1 MSFDLAG
8 LLQRN
13 TQNTLSGLSSSA
25 SAGRT
30 DMSSKTAE
38 GAQAGSLTVGS
49 AISGQVIKVEGDTVY
64 VKLPSEV
71 LTAKLQ
77 EGVNLQTGQSVTFAV
92 SGISDK
98 QITLQALFQN
108 SAQTQV
114 LGKALEQAGIA
125 QTADSLSMVDAM
137 MREGMSVDKNSLWQ
151 MYRQVLDHPQTTGE
165 NIVLM
170 NRLQIPVN
178 DLTAAQFQNLQN
190 ANGQLAQAANT
201 LTDSLYAEFTDMAV
215 QSPQEA
221 AAFMKELVLLLG
233 ESSQTEAGQVGA
245 LPLEGQ
251 EVPGDVQPADGN
263 QQPAAGNSTGQT
275 EAAGDP
281 VAGQP
286 AGGQTAEN
294 GVDARLAFDGQVQT
308 ETDGRQVQ
316 AEADGGRLQGSNAE
330 KLSTDGQVE
339 QMKENF
345 LLKPE
350 MVADKEE
357 VEQFFTKLREQ
368 VSRLAQTVSEAGK
381 AQTQLFT
388 QTNQLRENL
397 DFLHQ
402 LSQTMQYVQLPL
414 RMAGQETTGDL
425 YVYANKKGLTKEDSI
440 SAFLH
445 LDMEHLGPVDVY
457 VAMQNRKVNTH
468 FYLQDDAMIDFI
480 QAHIHLLNERL
491 EQKGYQMQ
499 TEVSQKDTPSK
510 VTEPKQAVALSY
522 DPDDDAPKVVATGKG
537 ALAEKIIEEAK
548 QAKVPVHKDSKL
560 ADTLSRLEIGELI
573 PPELYEVVAEIL
585 VFVDQMDRIRAKMEQ
600 ANKKK

>member
-30 DMSSKTAE
+30 DMSGKTTE

-49 AISGQVIKVEGDTVY
+49 AISGQVMKVEGDTVY

-77 EGVNLQTGQSVTFAV
+77 EGVNLQPGQSVTFAV

-151 MYRQVLDHPQTTGE
+151 MYRQVLDYPQTTGE

-190 ANGQLAQAANT
+190 ANGQLAQAANA
-201 LTDSLYAEFTDMAV
+201 LTDSLFAEFADMAA

-221 AAFMKELVLLLG
+221 ASFMKELVLFLG

-245 LPLEGQ
+245 LGQ
-251 EVPGDVQPADGN
+251 EVPQDVQLADGN
-263 QQPAAGNSTGQT
+263 PQAVAENSAGQT
-275 EAAGDP
+275 DAAEDP
-281 VAGQP
+281 ATARM
-286 AGGQTAEN
+286 AGGQAAEN

-316 AEADGGRLQGSNAE
+316 AEADNRQLQTSGLDKQGTEGQAALSKTAE
-330 KLSTDGQVE
+330 NTVQSSTDSLAELMKSDLFTKGDTRQLLRLFSSKEFRNLLTE

-510 VTEPKQAVALSY
+510 VTEEMRKDQ
-522 DPDDDAPKVVATGKG
+522 
-537 ALAEKIIEEAK
+537 EEESVCIN
-548 QAKVPVHKDSKL
+548 QYSFDV
-560 ADTLSRLEIGELI
+560 
-573 PPELYEVVAEIL
+573 
-585 VFVDQMDRIRAKMEQ
+585 RA
-600 ANKKK
+600 

>member
-77 EGVNLQTGQSVTFAV
+77 EGVNLQSGQSVTFAV

-201 LTDSLYAEFTDMAV
+201 LTDSLFAEFTDMAV

-275 EAAGDP
+275 DA
-281 VAGQP
+281 AGQP

-294 GVDARLAFDGQVQT
+294 GADARLAFDGQVQT

-316 AEADGGRLQGSNAE
+316 AEADGGRLQGPNAE
-330 KLSTDGQVE
+330 KLSTDGQVVSSETAENSSQPGVDSLAELMKSDLFTKGDTRQLLRLFASKEFRSLLTE

-510 VTEPKQAVALSY
+510 VTEEMRKDQ
-522 DPDDDAPKVVATGKG
+522 
-537 ALAEKIIEEAK
+537 EEESVCIN
-548 QAKVPVHKDSKL
+548 QYSFDV
-560 ADTLSRLEIGELI
+560 
-573 PPELYEVVAEIL
+573 
-585 VFVDQMDRIRAKMEQ
+585 RA
-600 ANKKK
+600 

>member
-30 DMSSKTAE
+30 DMSGKTAD

-77 EGVNLQTGQSVTFAV
+77 EGVNLQSGQSVTFAV

-190 ANGQLAQAANT
+190 ANGQLAQAANA
-201 LTDSLYAEFTDMAV
+201 LTDSLFAEFKDMAV

-233 ESSQTEAGQVGA
+233 KSSQTEAGQVGA

-275 EAAGDP
+275 DA
-281 VAGQP
+281 AGQP

-316 AEADGGRLQGSNAE
+316 AEADGGRLQGPNAE
-330 KLSTDGQVE
+330 KLSTDGQVVSSETAENSSQPGVDSLAELMKSDLFTKGDTRQLLRLFASKEFRSLLTE

-388 QTNQLRENL
+388 QSNQLRENL

-510 VTEPKQAVALSY
+510 VTEEMRKDQ
-522 DPDDDAPKVVATGKG
+522 
-537 ALAEKIIEEAK
+537 EEESVCIN
-548 QAKVPVHKDSKL
+548 QYSFDV
-560 ADTLSRLEIGELI
+560 
-573 PPELYEVVAEIL
+573 
-585 VFVDQMDRIRAKMEQ
+585 RA
-600 ANKKK
+600 

>member
-30 DMSSKTAE
+30 DMSGKTAD
-38 GAQAGSLTVGS
+38 GAQAGSLIVGS

-77 EGVNLQTGQSVTFAV
+77 EGVNLQSGQSVTFAV

-170 NRLQIPVN
+170 NRLQIPVD

-201 LTDSLYAEFTDMAV
+201 LTDSLFAEFTDMAV

-233 ESSQTEAGQVGA
+233 ESGQTEAGQVGA
-245 LPLEGQ
+245 LPPEGQ

-275 EAAGDP
+275 DA
-281 VAGQP
+281 AGQP

-330 KLSTDGQVE
+330 KLSTDGQVVSSETAENSSRPGVDSLTELMKSDLFTKGDTRQLLRLFSSKEFRSLLTE

-510 VTEPKQAVALSY
+510 VTEEMRKDQ
-522 DPDDDAPKVVATGKG
+522 
-537 ALAEKIIEEAK
+537 EEESVCIN
-548 QAKVPVHKDSKL
+548 QYSFDV
-560 ADTLSRLEIGELI
+560 
-573 PPELYEVVAEIL
+573 
-585 VFVDQMDRIRAKMEQ
+585 RA
-600 ANKKK
+600 

>member
-30 DMSSKTAE
+30 DMSGKTTE
-38 GAQAGSLTVGS
+38 GAQTGSLTVGS
-49 AISGQVIKVEGDTVY
+49 AISGQVMKVEGDTVY

-77 EGVNLQTGQSVTFAV
+77 EGVNLQPGQSVTFAV

-114 LGKALEQAGIA
+114 LGKALEQAGIV

-190 ANGQLAQAANT
+190 ANGQLAQAANA
-201 LTDSLYAEFTDMAV
+201 LTDSLFAEFADMAA

-233 ESSQTEAGQVGA
+233 ESSQTEAGQIGA
-245 LPLEGQ
+245 LFAEGQ
-251 EVPGDVQPADGN
+251 EVPQDVQPPDGN

-275 EAAGDP
+275 EAAGDR

-294 GVDARLAFDGQVQT
+294 GVDARLAFDGQVQA
-308 ETDGRQVQ
+308 ESDGRQVQ

-330 KLSTDGQVE
+330 KLSTDGQIVSSKTAENSSQPGVDSLAELMKSDLFTKGDTRQLLRLFSSKEFRNLLTE

-510 VTEPKQAVALSY
+510 VTEEMRKDQ
-522 DPDDDAPKVVATGKG
+522 
-537 ALAEKIIEEAK
+537 EEESVCIN
-548 QAKVPVHKDSKL
+548 QYSFDV
-560 ADTLSRLEIGELI
+560 
-573 PPELYEVVAEIL
+573 
-585 VFVDQMDRIRAKMEQ
+585 RA
-600 ANKKK
+600 

>member
-30 DMSSKTAE
+30 DMSGKTAD

-77 EGVNLQTGQSVTFAV
+77 EGVNLQSGQSVTFAV

-151 MYRQVLDHPQTTGE
+151 MYRQVLDHPQTPGE

-170 NRLQIPVN
+170 NRLQIPVD

-201 LTDSLYAEFTDMAV
+201 LTDSLFAEFTDMAV

-275 EAAGDP
+275 DA
-281 VAGQP
+281 AGQP

-330 KLSTDGQVE
+330 KLSTDGQVVSSETAENSSQPGVDSLAELMKSDLFTKGDTRQLLRLFASKEFRSLLTE

-510 VTEPKQAVALSY
+510 VTEEMRKDQ
-522 DPDDDAPKVVATGKG
+522 
-537 ALAEKIIEEAK
+537 EEESVCIN
-548 QAKVPVHKDSKL
+548 QYSFDV
-560 ADTLSRLEIGELI
+560 
-573 PPELYEVVAEIL
+573 
-585 VFVDQMDRIRAKMEQ
+585 RA
-600 ANKKK
+600 

>member
-30 DMSSKTAE
+30 DMSGKTAD

-64 VKLPSEV
+64 VKLPTEV

-77 EGVNLQTGQSVTFAV
+77 EGVNLQSGQSVTFAV

-170 NRLQIPVN
+170 NRLQIPVD

-201 LTDSLYAEFTDMAV
+201 LTDSLFAEFTDMAV

-245 LPLEGQ
+245 LPPEGQ

-275 EAAGDP
+275 DA
-281 VAGQP
+281 AGQP

-330 KLSTDGQVE
+330 KLSTDGQVVSSETAENSSQPGADSLAELMKSDLFTKGDTRQLLRLFASKEFNSLLTE

-510 VTEPKQAVALSY
+510 VTEEMRKDQ
-522 DPDDDAPKVVATGKG
+522 
-537 ALAEKIIEEAK
+537 EEESVCIN
-548 QAKVPVHKDSKL
+548 QYSFDV
-560 ADTLSRLEIGELI
+560 
-573 PPELYEVVAEIL
+573 
-585 VFVDQMDRIRAKMEQ
+585 RA
-600 ANKKK
+600 

>member
-30 DMSSKTAE
+30 DMSGQTAD

-77 EGVNLQTGQSVTFAV
+77 EGVNLQSGQSVTFAV

-170 NRLQIPVN
+170 NRLQIPVD

-201 LTDSLYAEFTDMAV
+201 LTDSLFAEFTDMAV

-233 ESSQTEAGQVGA
+233 KSSQTEAGQVGA

-275 EAAGDP
+275 DA
-281 VAGQP
+281 AGQP

-330 KLSTDGQVE
+330 KLSTDGQVVSSETAENSSQPGVDSLAELMKSDLFTKGDTRQLLRLFASKEFRSLLTE

-425 YVYANKKGLTKEDSI
+425 YVYANKKGLVKEDSI

-510 VTEPKQAVALSY
+510 VTEEMRKDQ
-522 DPDDDAPKVVATGKG
+522 
-537 ALAEKIIEEAK
+537 EESVCIN
-548 QAKVPVHKDSKL
+548 QYSFDV
-560 ADTLSRLEIGELI
+560 
-573 PPELYEVVAEIL
+573 
-585 VFVDQMDRIRAKMEQ
+585 RA
-600 ANKKK
+600 

>member
-77 EGVNLQTGQSVTFAV
+77 EGVNLQSGQSVTFAV

-201 LTDSLYAEFTDMAV
+201 LTDSLFAEFTDMAV

-275 EAAGDP
+275 DA
-281 VAGQP
+281 AGQP

-316 AEADGGRLQGSNAE
+316 AEADGGRLQGSNAK
-330 KLSTDGQVE
+330 KLSTDGQVVSSETAENSSQPGVDSLAELMKSDLFTKGDTRQLLRLFASKEFRSLLTE
-339 QMKENF
+339 QMRENF

-510 VTEPKQAVALSY
+510 VTEEMRKDQ
-522 DPDDDAPKVVATGKG
+522 
-537 ALAEKIIEEAK
+537 EEESVCIN
-548 QAKVPVHKDSKL
+548 QYSFDV
-560 ADTLSRLEIGELI
+560 
-573 PPELYEVVAEIL
+573 
-585 VFVDQMDRIRAKMEQ
+585 RA
-600 ANKKK
+600 

>member
-13 TQNTLSGLSSSA
+13 TKNTLSGLSSSA

-30 DMSSKTAE
+30 DMSGKTAE

-49 AISGQVIKVEGDTVY
+49 AISGQVMKVEGDTVY

-77 EGVNLQTGQSVTFAV
+77 EGVNLQPGQSVTFAV

-137 MREGMSVDKNSLWQ
+137 MREGMSVDKNALWQ
-151 MYRQVLDHPQTTGE
+151 MHRQVLDHPQTTGE

-190 ANGQLAQAANT
+190 ANGQLAQAANA
-201 LTDSLYAEFTDMAV
+201 LTDSLFAEFADMAA

-221 AAFMKELVLLLG
+221 ASFMKELVLLLG
-233 ESSQTEAGQVGA
+233 EGSQTEAGQVGA

-251 EVPGDVQPADGN
+251 EVPGDEQPE
-263 QQPAAGNSTGQT
+263 AGNSTGQT

-286 AGGQTAEN
+286 AGGQTAGN
-294 GVDARLAFDGQVQT
+294 GVDARLAFDGQVQA
-308 ETDGRQVQ
+308 ESDGRQVQ

-330 KLSTDGQVE
+330 KLSTDGQIVSSETAENSSQPGVDSLAELMKSDLFTKGDTRQLLRLFSSKEFRNLLTE

-510 VTEPKQAVALSY
+510 VTEEMRKDQ
-522 DPDDDAPKVVATGKG
+522 
-537 ALAEKIIEEAK
+537 EEESVCIN
-548 QAKVPVHKDSKL
+548 QYSFDV
-560 ADTLSRLEIGELI
+560 
-573 PPELYEVVAEIL
+573 
-585 VFVDQMDRIRAKMEQ
+585 RA
-600 ANKKK
+600 

>member
-77 EGVNLQTGQSVTFAV
+77 EGVNLQSGQSVTFAV

-201 LTDSLYAEFTDMAV
+201 LTDSLFTEFTDMAV

-221 AAFMKELVLLLG
+221 AAFMKELILLLG
-233 ESSQTEAGQVGA
+233 KSSQTEAGQVGA

-275 EAAGDP
+275 DA
-281 VAGQP
+281 AGQP

-330 KLSTDGQVE
+330 KLSTDGQVVSSETAENSSQPGADSLAELMKSDLFTKGDTRQLLRLFASKEFRSLLTE

-510 VTEPKQAVALSY
+510 VTEEMRKDQ
-522 DPDDDAPKVVATGKG
+522 
-537 ALAEKIIEEAK
+537 EEESVCIN
-548 QAKVPVHKDSKL
+548 QYSFDV
-560 ADTLSRLEIGELI
+560 
-573 PPELYEVVAEIL
+573 
-585 VFVDQMDRIRAKMEQ
+585 RA
-600 ANKKK
+600 

>member
-30 DMSSKTAE
+30 DMSGKTAE
-38 GAQAGSLTVGS
+38 GAQTGSLTVGS
-49 AISGQVIKVEGDTVY
+49 AISGQVMKVEGDTVY

-77 EGVNLQTGQSVTFAV
+77 EGVNLQPGQSVTFAV

-137 MREGMSVDKNSLWQ
+137 MREGMSVDKNALWQ
-151 MYRQVLDHPQTTGE
+151 MHRQVLDHPQTTGE

-170 NRLQIPVN
+170 NRLQIPVD

-201 LTDSLYAEFTDMAV
+201 LTDSLFAEFTDMAV

-233 ESSQTEAGQVGA
+233 KSSQTEAGQVGA

-275 EAAGDP
+275 DA
-281 VAGQP
+281 AGQP

-316 AEADGGRLQGSNAE
+316 AEAYGGRLQGSNAE
-330 KLSTDGQVE
+330 KLSTDGQVVSSETAENSSRPGVDSLAELMKSDLFTKGDTRQLLRLFASKEFRSLLTE
-339 QMKENF
+339 QMRENF

-368 VSRLAQTVSEAGK
+368 VSRLAQTVSETGK

-499 TEVSQKDTPSK
+499 TEVSQKDTLSK
-510 VTEPKQAVALSY
+510 VTEEMRKDQ
-522 DPDDDAPKVVATGKG
+522 
-537 ALAEKIIEEAK
+537 EEESVCIN
-548 QAKVPVHKDSKL
+548 QYSFDV
-560 ADTLSRLEIGELI
+560 
-573 PPELYEVVAEIL
+573 
-585 VFVDQMDRIRAKMEQ
+585 RA
-600 ANKKK
+600 

>member
-30 DMSSKTAE
+30 DMSGKTTE
-38 GAQAGSLTVGS
+38 GAQTGSLTVGS
-49 AISGQVIKVEGDTVY
+49 AISGQVMKVEGDTVY

-77 EGVNLQTGQSVTFAV
+77 EGVNLQPGQSVTFAV

-114 LGKALEQAGIA
+114 LGKALEQAGIV

-178 DLTAAQFQNLQN
+178 DLTAVQFQNLQN
-190 ANGQLAQAANT
+190 ANGQLAQAANA
-201 LTDSLYAEFTDMAV
+201 LTDSLFAEFADMAA

-233 ESSQTEAGQVGA
+233 ESSQTEARQIGA
-245 LPLEGQ
+245 LFAEGQ
-251 EVPGDVQPADGN
+251 EVPQDVQPADGN
-263 QQPAAGNSTGQT
+263 QQLAAGNSTGQT
-275 EAAGDP
+275 EAAGDL

-286 AGGQTAEN
+286 TGGQTAGN
-294 GVDARLAFDGQVQT
+294 GVDARLAFDGQVQA
-308 ETDGRQVQ
+308 ESDGRQVQ
-316 AEADGGRLQGSNAE
+316 AEADGGRLQGPNAE
-330 KLSTDGQVE
+330 KLSTDGQVVSLETAENSSQPGVDSLAELMKSDLFTKGDTRQLLRLFSSKEFRNLLTE

-510 VTEPKQAVALSY
+510 VTEEMRKDQ
-522 DPDDDAPKVVATGKG
+522 
-537 ALAEKIIEEAK
+537 EEESVCIN
-548 QAKVPVHKDSKL
+548 QYSFDV
-560 ADTLSRLEIGELI
+560 
-573 PPELYEVVAEIL
+573 
-585 VFVDQMDRIRAKMEQ
+585 RA
-600 ANKKK
+600 

>member
-30 DMSSKTAE
+30 DMSGKTAE

-49 AISGQVIKVEGDTVY
+49 AISGQVMKVEGDTVY

-77 EGVNLQTGQSVTFAV
+77 EGVNLQPGQSVTFAV

-137 MREGMSVDKNSLWQ
+137 MREGMSVDKNALWQ
-151 MYRQVLDHPQTTGE
+151 MHRQVLDHPQTTGE

-190 ANGQLAQAANT
+190 ANGQLAQAANA
-201 LTDSLYAEFTDMAV
+201 LTDSLFAEFADMAA

-221 AAFMKELVLLLG
+221 ASFMKELVLLLG
-233 ESSQTEAGQVGA
+233 ESSQTEAGQAGA

-275 EAAGDP
+275 DA
-281 VAGQP
+281 AGQP
-286 AGGQTAEN
+286 AGGQTAGN

-330 KLSTDGQVE
+330 KLSTDGQIVSSETAENSSQPGVDSLAELMKSDLFTKGDTRQLLRLFSSKEFRNLLTE

-425 YVYANKKGLTKEDSI
+425 YVYANKKGLTKEESI

-510 VTEPKQAVALSY
+510 VTEEMRKDQ
-522 DPDDDAPKVVATGKG
+522 
-537 ALAEKIIEEAK
+537 EEESVCIN
-548 QAKVPVHKDSKL
+548 QYSFDV
-560 ADTLSRLEIGELI
+560 
-573 PPELYEVVAEIL
+573 
-585 VFVDQMDRIRAKMEQ
+585 RA
-600 ANKKK
+600 

>member
-30 DMSSKTAE
+30 DMSGKTTE
-38 GAQAGSLTVGS
+38 GAQTGSLTVGS
-49 AISGQVIKVEGDTVY
+49 AISGQVMKVEGDTVY

-77 EGVNLQTGQSVTFAV
+77 EGVNLQPGQSVTFAV

-137 MREGMSVDKNSLWQ
+137 MREGMSVDKNALWQ
-151 MYRQVLDHPQTTGE
+151 MHRQVLDHPQTTGE

-190 ANGQLAQAANT
+190 ANGQLAQAANA
-201 LTDSLYAEFTDMAV
+201 LTDSLFAEFVDMAA

-221 AAFMKELVLLLG
+221 ASFMKELVLLLG
-233 ESSQTEAGQVGA
+233 ESSQTEAGQAGA

-251 EVPGDVQPADGN
+251 EVPGDVQPPDGN

-275 EAAGDP
+275 EAAGDL

-286 AGGQTAEN
+286 TGGQTAGN
-294 GVDARLAFDGQVQT
+294 GVDARLAFDGQVQA
-308 ETDGRQVQ
+308 ESDGRQVQ
-316 AEADGGRLQGSNAE
+316 AEADSGRLQGSNAE
-330 KLSTDGQVE
+330 KLSTDGQVVSSE
-339 QMKENF
+339 TAENSSQPGVDSLAELMKSDLFTKGDTRQLLRLFSSKEFRNLLTKQMKENF

-468 FYLQDDAMIDFI
+468 FYLQDDVMIDFI

-510 VTEPKQAVALSY
+510 VTEEMRKDQ
-522 DPDDDAPKVVATGKG
+522 
-537 ALAEKIIEEAK
+537 EEESVCIN
-548 QAKVPVHKDSKL
+548 QYSFDV
-560 ADTLSRLEIGELI
+560 
-573 PPELYEVVAEIL
+573 
-585 VFVDQMDRIRAKMEQ
+585 RA
-600 ANKKK
+600 

>member
-30 DMSSKTAE
+30 DMSGKTAD

-77 EGVNLQTGQSVTFAV
+77 EGVNLQPGQSVTFAV

-190 ANGQLAQAANT
+190 ANGQLAQAANA
-201 LTDSLYAEFTDMAV
+201 LTDSLFAEFTDMAAK
-215 QSPQEA
+215 SPQEA

-275 EAAGDP
+275 DA
-281 VAGQP
+281 AGQP

-294 GVDARLAFDGQVQT
+294 GVDARLVFDGQVQT

-316 AEADGGRLQGSNAE
+316 AEADGRQLQVSDSDKQGIDGRNNFSETAE
-330 KLSTDGQVE
+330 NTVQQSADSLAELMKSDLFTKGDTRQLLRLFSSKEFRSLLTE

-350 MVADKEE
+350 MVADKEA

-368 VSRLAQTVSEAGK
+368 VSRLTQTVSEAGK

-425 YVYANKKGLTKEDSI
+425 YVYANKKGLTKEDSV

-468 FYLQDDAMIDFI
+468 FYLQDDAVIDFI

-499 TEVSQKDTPSK
+499 TEVSQKDTPSG
-510 VTEPKQAVALSY
+510 VTEEMRKDQ
-522 DPDDDAPKVVATGKG
+522 
-537 ALAEKIIEEAK
+537 EESVCIN
-548 QAKVPVHKDSKL
+548 QYSFDV
-560 ADTLSRLEIGELI
+560 
-573 PPELYEVVAEIL
+573 
-585 VFVDQMDRIRAKMEQ
+585 RA
-600 ANKKK
+600 

>member
-30 DMSSKTAE
+30 DMSGKTTE
-38 GAQAGSLTVGS
+38 GAQTGSLTVGS
-49 AISGQVIKVEGDTVY
+49 AISGQVMKVEGDTVY

-77 EGVNLQTGQSVTFAV
+77 EGVNLQPGQSVTFAV

-190 ANGQLAQAANT
+190 ANGQLAQAANA
-201 LTDSLYAEFTDMAV
+201 LTDSLFAEFADMAA

-221 AAFMKELVLLLG
+221 ASFMKELVLLLG
-233 ESSQTEAGQVGA
+233 ESSQTEAGQAGA
-245 LPLEGQ
+245 FPLEGQ
-251 EVPGDVQPADGN
+251 EVPGDVQPA
-263 QQPAAGNSTGQT
+263 AGNSTGQI
-275 EAAGDP
+275 EVAGDR

-316 AEADGGRLQGSNAE
+316 AEADGGRLQGPNAE
-330 KLSTDGQVE
+330 KQSMDGQVVSSETAENSSQPGVDSLAELMKSDLFTKGDTRQLLRLFSSKEFRNLLTE

-350 MVADKEE
+350 TVADKEE

-368 VSRLAQTVSEAGK
+368 VSRLVQTVSEAGK

-510 VTEPKQAVALSY
+510 VTEEMRKDQ
-522 DPDDDAPKVVATGKG
+522 
-537 ALAEKIIEEAK
+537 EEESVCIN
-548 QAKVPVHKDSKL
+548 QYSFDV
-560 ADTLSRLEIGELI
+560 
-573 PPELYEVVAEIL
+573 
-585 VFVDQMDRIRAKMEQ
+585 RA
-600 ANKKK
+600 

>member
-1 MSFDLAG
+1 M
-8 LLQRN
+8 
-13 TQNTLSGLSSSA
+13 
-25 SAGRT
+25 
-30 DMSSKTAE
+30 
-38 GAQAGSLTVGS
+38 
-49 AISGQVIKVEGDTVY
+49 
-64 VKLPSEV
+64 KLPSEV

-77 EGVNLQTGQSVTFAV
+77 EGVNLQSGQSVTFAV

-190 ANGQLAQAANT
+190 ANGQLAQAANA
-201 LTDSLYAEFTDMAV
+201 LTDSLFAEFTDMAAK
-215 QSPQEA
+215 SPQEA

-251 EVPGDVQPADGN
+251 EVRGDVQPADGN

-275 EAAGDP
+275 DA
-281 VAGQP
+281 AGQP

-294 GVDARLAFDGQVQT
+294 GVDARLAFNGQVQT

-316 AEADGGRLQGSNAE
+316 AEADGGRLQGPNAE
-330 KLSTDGQVE
+330 KLSTDRQVVSSE
-339 QMKENF
+339 TAENSSQPGVDSLAELMKSDLFTKGDTRQLLRLFSSKEFRSLLTEKMKENF

-388 QTNQLRENL
+388 QSNQLRENL

-491 EQKGYQMQ
+491 VQKGYQMQ

-510 VTEPKQAVALSY
+510 VTEEMRKDQ
-522 DPDDDAPKVVATGKG
+522 
-537 ALAEKIIEEAK
+537 EEESVCIN
-548 QAKVPVHKDSKL
+548 QYSFDV
-560 ADTLSRLEIGELI
+560 
-573 PPELYEVVAEIL
+573 
-585 VFVDQMDRIRAKMEQ
+585 RA
-600 ANKKK
+600 

>member
-77 EGVNLQTGQSVTFAV
+77 EGVNLQSGQSVTFAV

-201 LTDSLYAEFTDMAV
+201 LTDSLFAEFTDMAV

-275 EAAGDP
+275 DA
-281 VAGQP
+281 AGQP

-330 KLSTDGQVE
+330 KLSTDGQVVSSETAENSSQPGADSLAELMKSDLFTKGDTRQLLRLFASKEFRSLLTE

-510 VTEPKQAVALSY
+510 VTEEMRKDQ
-522 DPDDDAPKVVATGKG
+522 
-537 ALAEKIIEEAK
+537 EEESVCIN
-548 QAKVPVHKDSKL
+548 QYSFDV
-560 ADTLSRLEIGELI
+560 
-573 PPELYEVVAEIL
+573 
-585 VFVDQMDRIRAKMEQ
+585 RA
-600 ANKKK
+600 

>member
-25 SAGRT
+25 LAGRT

-77 EGVNLQTGQSVTFAV
+77 EGMNLQSGQSVTFAV

-190 ANGQLAQAANT
+190 ANGQLAQAANA
-201 LTDSLYAEFTDMAV
+201 LTDSLFAEFADMAA

-221 AAFMKELVLLLG
+221 ASFMKELVLLLG
-233 ESSQTEAGQVGA
+233 ESSQTEAGQAGA

-251 EVPGDVQPADGN
+251 EVSGDVQPPDGN

-275 EAAGDP
+275 EAAGDL

-286 AGGQTAEN
+286 TGGQTAGN
-294 GVDARLAFDGQVQT
+294 GVDARLAFDGQVQA
-308 ETDGRQVQ
+308 ESDGRQVQ
-316 AEADGGRLQGSNAE
+316 AEADGGRLQWPNAE
-330 KLSTDGQVE
+330 KLSTDGQVVSLETAENSSQPGVDSLAELMKSDLFTKGDTRQLLRLFSSKEFRNLLTE

-510 VTEPKQAVALSY
+510 VTEEMRKDQ
-522 DPDDDAPKVVATGKG
+522 
-537 ALAEKIIEEAK
+537 EEESVCIN
-548 QAKVPVHKDSKL
+548 QYSFDV
-560 ADTLSRLEIGELI
+560 
-573 PPELYEVVAEIL
+573 
-585 VFVDQMDRIRAKMEQ
+585 RA
-600 ANKKK
+600 

>member
-77 EGVNLQTGQSVTFAV
+77 EGVNLQSGQSVTFAV

-201 LTDSLYAEFTDMAV
+201 LTDSLFAEFTDMAV

-233 ESSQTEAGQVGA
+233 KSSQTEAGQVGA

-275 EAAGDP
+275 DA
-281 VAGQP
+281 AGQP

-316 AEADGGRLQGSNAE
+316 AEADGGRLQGSNAK
-330 KLSTDGQVE
+330 KLSTDGQVVSSETAENSSQPGVDSLAELMKSDLFTKGDTRQLLRLFASKEFRSLLTE

-357 VEQFFTKLREQ
+357 VEQFFTQLREQ

-510 VTEPKQAVALSY
+510 VTEEMRKDQ
-522 DPDDDAPKVVATGKG
+522 
-537 ALAEKIIEEAK
+537 EEESVCIN
-548 QAKVPVHKDSKL
+548 QYSFDV
-560 ADTLSRLEIGELI
+560 
-573 PPELYEVVAEIL
+573 
-585 VFVDQMDRIRAKMEQ
+585 RA
-600 ANKKK
+600 

>member
-30 DMSSKTAE
+30 DMSGKTTE
-38 GAQAGSLTVGS
+38 GAQTGSLTVGS
-49 AISGQVIKVEGDTVY
+49 AISGQVMKVEGDTVY

-77 EGVNLQTGQSVTFAV
+77 EGVNLQPGQSVTFAV

-114 LGKALEQAGIA
+114 LGKALEQAGIV

-190 ANGQLAQAANT
+190 ANGQLAQAANA
-201 LTDSLYAEFTDMAV
+201 LTDSLFAEFADMAA

-221 AAFMKELVLLLG
+221 ASFMKELVLLL
-233 ESSQTEAGQVGA
+233 EENSQTEAGQAGA

-251 EVPGDVQPADGN
+251 EVPGDVQPA
-263 QQPAAGNSTGQT
+263 AGNSTGQT
-275 EAAGDP
+275 EAAGDR

-316 AEADGGRLQGSNAE
+316 AEADGGRLQGPNTE
-330 KLSTDGQVE
+330 KLSTDGQVVSSETAENSSQPGVDSLAELMKSDLFIKGDTRQLLRLFSSKEFRNLLTE

-510 VTEPKQAVALSY
+510 VTEEMRKDQ
-522 DPDDDAPKVVATGKG
+522 
-537 ALAEKIIEEAK
+537 EEESVCIN
-548 QAKVPVHKDSKL
+548 QYSFDV
-560 ADTLSRLEIGELI
+560 
-573 PPELYEVVAEIL
+573 
-585 VFVDQMDRIRAKMEQ
+585 RA
-600 ANKKK
+600 

>member
-1 MSFDLAG
+1 M
-8 LLQRN
+8 
-13 TQNTLSGLSSSA
+13 
-25 SAGRT
+25 
-30 DMSSKTAE
+30 
-38 GAQAGSLTVGS
+38 
-49 AISGQVIKVEGDTVY
+49 
-64 VKLPSEV
+64 
-71 LTAKLQ
+71 
-77 EGVNLQTGQSVTFAV
+77 
-92 SGISDK
+92 
-98 QITLQALFQN
+98 
-108 SAQTQV
+108 
-114 LGKALEQAGIA
+114 
-125 QTADSLSMVDAM
+125 
-137 MREGMSVDKNSLWQ
+137 
-151 MYRQVLDHPQTTGE
+151 
-165 NIVLM
+165 LM

-190 ANGQLAQAANT
+190 ANGQLAQAANA
-201 LTDSLYAEFTDMAV
+201 LTDSLFAEFTDMAAK
-215 QSPQEA
+215 SPQEA

-275 EAAGDP
+275 DAAG
-281 VAGQP
+281 QL

-294 GVDARLAFDGQVQT
+294 GVDARLVFDGQVQT

-316 AEADGGRLQGSNAE
+316 AEADGRQLQVSDSDKQGIDGRNNFSETAE
-330 KLSTDGQVE
+330 NTVQQSADSLAELMKSDLFTKGDIRQLLHLFTSKEFRSMMTA
-339 QMKENF
+339 QMKESF

-350 MVADKEE
+350 MVADKEA

-468 FYLQDDAMIDFI
+468 FYLLDDAMIDFI

-510 VTEPKQAVALSY
+510 VTEEMRKDQ
-522 DPDDDAPKVVATGKG
+522 
-537 ALAEKIIEEAK
+537 EESVCIN
-548 QAKVPVHKDSKL
+548 QYSFDV
-560 ADTLSRLEIGELI
+560 
-573 PPELYEVVAEIL
+573 
-585 VFVDQMDRIRAKMEQ
+585 RA
-600 ANKKK
+600 

>member
-13 TQNTLSGLSSSA
+13 TQNTLSGISSSA

-77 EGVNLQTGQSVTFAV
+77 EGVNLQSGQSVTFAV

-201 LTDSLYAEFTDMAV
+201 LTDSLFAEFTDMAV

-275 EAAGDP
+275 DA
-281 VAGQP
+281 AGQP

-316 AEADGGRLQGSNAE
+316 AEADGGRLQGSNAK
-330 KLSTDGQVE
+330 KLSTDGQVVSSETAENSSQPGVDSLAELMKSDLFTKGDTRQLLRLFASKEFRSLLTE
-339 QMKENF
+339 QMRENF

-510 VTEPKQAVALSY
+510 VTEEMRKDQ
-522 DPDDDAPKVVATGKG
+522 
-537 ALAEKIIEEAK
+537 EEESVCIN
-548 QAKVPVHKDSKL
+548 QYSFDV
-560 ADTLSRLEIGELI
+560 
-573 PPELYEVVAEIL
+573 
-585 VFVDQMDRIRAKMEQ
+585 RA
-600 ANKKK
+600 

>member
-30 DMSSKTAE
+30 DMSGKTTE
-38 GAQAGSLTVGS
+38 GAQTGSLTVGS
-49 AISGQVIKVEGDTVY
+49 AISGQVMKVEGDTVY

-77 EGVNLQTGQSVTFAV
+77 EGVNLQPGQSVTFAV

-190 ANGQLAQAANT
+190 ANGQLAQAANA
-201 LTDSLYAEFTDMAV
+201 LTDSLFAEFADMAA

-221 AAFMKELVLLLG
+221 ASFMKELVLLLG
-233 ESSQTEAGQVGA
+233 ESSQTEAGQAGA
-245 LPLEGQ
+245 FPQEGQ
-251 EVPGDVQPADGN
+251 EIPGEAQLADGN
-263 QQPAAGNSTGQT
+263 PQAAAGTIDGQGN
-275 EAAGDP
+275 AAEDP
-281 VAGQP
+281 VAARM
-286 AGGQTAEN
+286 AGGQTAGN
-294 GVDARLAFDGQVQT
+294 GVDARLAFEGQVQA
-308 ETDGRQVQ
+308 ESDGRQVQ
-316 AEADGGRLQGSNAE
+316 AEADSGRLQGSNAE
-330 KLSTDGQVE
+330 KLSTDGQVVSSETAENSSQPGVDSLAELMKSDLFTKGDTRQLLRLFSSKEFRSLLTE

-510 VTEPKQAVALSY
+510 VTEEMRKDQ
-522 DPDDDAPKVVATGKG
+522 
-537 ALAEKIIEEAK
+537 EEESVCIN
-548 QAKVPVHKDSKL
+548 QYSFDV
-560 ADTLSRLEIGELI
+560 
-573 PPELYEVVAEIL
+573 
-585 VFVDQMDRIRAKMEQ
+585 RA
-600 ANKKK
+600 

>member
-30 DMSSKTAE
+30 DMSGKTTE
-38 GAQAGSLTVGS
+38 GAQTGSLTVGS
-49 AISGQVIKVEGDTVY
+49 AISGQVMKVEGDTVY

-77 EGVNLQTGQSVTFAV
+77 EGVNLQPGQSVTFAV

-151 MYRQVLDHPQTTGE
+151 MHRQVLDHPQTTGE

-190 ANGQLAQAANT
+190 ANGQLAQAANA
-201 LTDSLYAEFTDMAV
+201 LTDSLFAEFADMAA

-221 AAFMKELVLLLG
+221 ASFMKELVLLLG
-233 ESSQTEAGQVGA
+233 ESSQTEAGQAGA
-245 LPLEGQ
+245 LGQ
-251 EVPGDVQPADGN
+251 EVPQDVQLADGN
-263 QQPAAGNSTGQT
+263 PQAVAENSAGQT
-275 EAAGDP
+275 DAAEDP
-281 VAGQP
+281 ATARM
-286 AGGQTAEN
+286 AGGQTAGN
-294 GVDARLAFDGQVQT
+294 GIDARLAFDGQVQA
-308 ETDGRQVQ
+308 ESDGRQVQ
-316 AEADGGRLQGSNAE
+316 AEADSGRLQGSNAE
-330 KLSTDGQVE
+330 KQSMDGQVVSSETAENSSQPGVDSLADLMKSDLFTKGDTRQLLRLFSSKEFRNLLTE

-510 VTEPKQAVALSY
+510 VTEEMRKDQ
-522 DPDDDAPKVVATGKG
+522 
-537 ALAEKIIEEAK
+537 EEESVCIN
-548 QAKVPVHKDSKL
+548 QYSFDV
-560 ADTLSRLEIGELI
+560 
-573 PPELYEVVAEIL
+573 
-585 VFVDQMDRIRAKMEQ
+585 RA
-600 ANKKK
+600 

>member
-30 DMSSKTAE
+30 DMSGKTAD

-77 EGVNLQTGQSVTFAV
+77 EGVNLQSGQSVTFAV

-170 NRLQIPVN
+170 NRLQIPVD

-201 LTDSLYAEFTDMAV
+201 LTDSLFAEFTDMAV

-275 EAAGDP
+275 DA
-281 VAGQP
+281 AGQP

-330 KLSTDGQVE
+330 KLSTDGQVVSSETAENSSQPGVDSLAELMKSDLFTKGDTRQLLRLFASKEFRSLLTE

-468 FYLQDDAMIDFI
+468 FYLQVDAMIDFI

-510 VTEPKQAVALSY
+510 VTEEMRKDQ
-522 DPDDDAPKVVATGKG
+522 
-537 ALAEKIIEEAK
+537 EEESVCIN
-548 QAKVPVHKDSKL
+548 QYSFDV
-560 ADTLSRLEIGELI
+560 
-573 PPELYEVVAEIL
+573 
-585 VFVDQMDRIRAKMEQ
+585 RA
-600 ANKKK
+600 

>member
-30 DMSSKTAE
+30 DMSGKTTE
-38 GAQAGSLTVGS
+38 GAQTGSLTVGS
-49 AISGQVIKVEGDTVY
+49 AISGQVMKVEGDTVY

-77 EGVNLQTGQSVTFAV
+77 EGVNLQPGQSVTFAV

-114 LGKALEQAGIA
+114 LGKALEQAGIV

-190 ANGQLAQAANT
+190 ANGQLAQAANA
-201 LTDSLYAEFTDMAV
+201 LTDSLFAEFADMAA

-233 ESSQTEAGQVGA
+233 ESSQTEAGQIGA
-245 LPLEGQ
+245 LFAEGQ
-251 EVPGDVQPADGN
+251 EVPQDVQPPDGN

-275 EAAGDP
+275 EAAGDR

-294 GVDARLAFDGQVQT
+294 GVDARLAFDGQVQA
-308 ETDGRQVQ
+308 ESDGRQVQ
-316 AEADGGRLQGSNAE
+316 AEADGGRLQGPNAE
-330 KLSTDGQVE
+330 KLSTDGQIVSSETAENRSQPGVDSLAELMKSDLFTKGDTRQLLRLFSSKEFRNLLTE

-510 VTEPKQAVALSY
+510 VTEEMRKDQ
-522 DPDDDAPKVVATGKG
+522 
-537 ALAEKIIEEAK
+537 EEESVCIN
-548 QAKVPVHKDSKL
+548 QYSFDV
-560 ADTLSRLEIGELI
+560 
-573 PPELYEVVAEIL
+573 
-585 VFVDQMDRIRAKMEQ
+585 RA
-600 ANKKK
+600 

>member
-30 DMSSKTAE
+30 DMSGKMAE
-38 GAQAGSLTVGS
+38 GAQTGSLTVGS
-49 AISGQVIKVEGDTVY
+49 AISGQVMKVEGDTVY

-77 EGVNLQTGQSVTFAV
+77 EGVNLQSGQSVTFAV

-190 ANGQLAQAANT
+190 ANGQLAQAANA
-201 LTDSLYAEFTDMAV
+201 LTDSLFAEFADMAA

-221 AAFMKELVLLLG
+221 ASFMKELVLLL
-233 ESSQTEAGQVGA
+233 EENSQTEAGQAGA

-251 EVPGDVQPADGN
+251 EVPGDVQPA
-263 QQPAAGNSTGQT
+263 AGNSTGQT
-275 EAAGDP
+275 EAAGDR

-286 AGGQTAEN
+286 AGGQAAEN

-316 AEADGGRLQGSNAE
+316 AEADNRQLQTSGLDKQGTERQAALSKTAE
-330 KLSTDGQVE
+330 NTVQSSTDSLAELMKSDLFTKGDTRQLLRLFSSKEFRNLLTE

-510 VTEPKQAVALSY
+510 VTEEMRKDQ
-522 DPDDDAPKVVATGKG
+522 
-537 ALAEKIIEEAK
+537 EEESVCIN
-548 QAKVPVHKDSKL
+548 QYSFDV
-560 ADTLSRLEIGELI
+560 
-573 PPELYEVVAEIL
+573 
-585 VFVDQMDRIRAKMEQ
+585 RA
-600 ANKKK
+600 

>member
-77 EGVNLQTGQSVTFAV
+77 EGVNLQPGQSVTFAV

-190 ANGQLAQAANT
+190 ANGQLAQAANA
-201 LTDSLYAEFTDMAV
+201 LTDSLFAEFTDMAAK
-215 QSPQEA
+215 SPQEA

-275 EAAGDP
+275 DA
-281 VAGQP
+281 AGQP

-294 GVDARLAFDGQVQT
+294 GVDARLAFNGQVQT

-316 AEADGGRLQGSNAE
+316 AEADGGRLQGPNAE
-330 KLSTDGQVE
+330 KLSTDRQVVSSETAENSSQPGVDSLAELMKSDLFTKGDTRQLLRLFSSKEFRSLLTE

-510 VTEPKQAVALSY
+510 VTEEMRKDQ
-522 DPDDDAPKVVATGKG
+522 
-537 ALAEKIIEEAK
+537 EEESVCIN
-548 QAKVPVHKDSKL
+548 QYSFDV
-560 ADTLSRLEIGELI
+560 
-573 PPELYEVVAEIL
+573 
-585 VFVDQMDRIRAKMEQ
+585 RA
-600 ANKKK
+600 

>member
-13 TQNTLSGLSSSA
+13 TQNTLSGLSPSA

-30 DMSSKTAE
+30 DMSGKAAE

-49 AISGQVIKVEGDTVY
+49 AISGQVMKVEGDTIY

-77 EGVNLQTGQSVTFAV
+77 EGVNLQPGQSVTFAV

-190 ANGQLAQAANT
+190 ANGQLAQAANA
-201 LTDSLYAEFTDMAV
+201 LTDSLFAEFADMAA

-221 AAFMKELVLLLG
+221 ASFMKELVLLLG
-233 ESSQTEAGQVGA
+233 ESGQTEAGQAGA

-251 EVPGDVQPADGN
+251 EVPGDVQPA
-263 QQPAAGNSTGQT
+263 AGNSIGQT
-275 EAAGDP
+275 EVAGDP

-286 AGGQTAEN
+286 AGGQAAEN
-294 GVDARLAFDGQVQT
+294 GVDARLAFDGQVQA
-308 ETDGRQVQ
+308 ESDGRQVQ

-330 KLSTDGQVE
+330 KQSMDGQVVSSETEENSSQPGVDSLAELMKSDLFTKGDTRQLLRLFSSKEFRNLLTE

-468 FYLQDDAMIDFI
+468 FYLKDDAMIDFI

-510 VTEPKQAVALSY
+510 VTEEMRKDQ
-522 DPDDDAPKVVATGKG
+522 
-537 ALAEKIIEEAK
+537 EEESVCIN
-548 QAKVPVHKDSKL
+548 QYSFDV
-560 ADTLSRLEIGELI
+560 
-573 PPELYEVVAEIL
+573 
-585 VFVDQMDRIRAKMEQ
+585 RA
-600 ANKKK
+600 

>member
-30 DMSSKTAE
+30 DMSGKTAD

-77 EGVNLQTGQSVTFAV
+77 EGVNLQSGQSVTFAV

-170 NRLQIPVN
+170 NRLQIPVD

-201 LTDSLYAEFTDMAV
+201 LTDSLFAEFTDMAV

-275 EAAGDP
+275 DA
-281 VAGQP
+281 AGQP
-286 AGGQTAEN
+286 AVGQTAEN

-330 KLSTDGQVE
+330 KLSTDGQVVSSETAENSSQPGVDSLAELMKSDLFTKGDTRQLLRLFASKEFRSLLTE

-499 TEVSQKDTPSK
+499 TEVSQKDTLSK
-510 VTEPKQAVALSY
+510 VTEEMRKDQ
-522 DPDDDAPKVVATGKG
+522 
-537 ALAEKIIEEAK
+537 EEESVCIN
-548 QAKVPVHKDSKL
+548 QYSFDV
-560 ADTLSRLEIGELI
+560 
-573 PPELYEVVAEIL
+573 
-585 VFVDQMDRIRAKMEQ
+585 RA
-600 ANKKK
+600 

>member
-30 DMSSKTAE
+30 DMSGKTAD

-77 EGVNLQTGQSVTFAV
+77 EGVNLQSGQSVTFAV

-170 NRLQIPVN
+170 NRLQIPVD

-201 LTDSLYAEFTDMAV
+201 LTDSLFAEFTDMAV

-275 EAAGDP
+275 DA
-281 VAGQP
+281 AGQP

-330 KLSTDGQVE
+330 KLSTDGQVVSSETAENSSQPGVDSLAELMKSDLFTKGDTRQLLRLFASKEFRSLLTE

-510 VTEPKQAVALSY
+510 VTEEMRKDQ
-522 DPDDDAPKVVATGKG
+522 
-537 ALAEKIIEEAK
+537 EEESVCIN
-548 QAKVPVHKDSKL
+548 QYSFDV
-560 ADTLSRLEIGELI
+560 
-573 PPELYEVVAEIL
+573 
-585 VFVDQMDRIRAKMEQ
+585 RA
-600 ANKKK
+600 

>member
-30 DMSSKTAE
+30 DMSGKTAD

-71 LTAKLQ
+71 LAAKLQ
-77 EGVNLQTGQSVTFAV
+77 EGVNLQPGQSVTFAV

-190 ANGQLAQAANT
+190 ANGQLAQAANA
-201 LTDSLYAEFTDMAV
+201 LTDSLFAEFTDMAA

-233 ESSQTEAGQVGA
+233 ENEQTEAGQAGTLFV
-245 LPLEGQ
+245 EGQ
-251 EVPGDVQPADGN
+251 EVPGAVQTADGN

-275 EAAGDP
+275 DA
-281 VAGQP
+281 AGQP

-294 GVDARLAFDGQVQT
+294 GVDARLVFDGQVQT

-316 AEADGGRLQGSNAE
+316 AEADGRQLQVSDSDKQGIDGRNNFSETAE
-330 KLSTDGQVE
+330 NTVQQSADSLAELMKSDLFTKGDTRQLLRLFSSKEFRSLLTE

-357 VEQFFTKLREQ
+357 VEQFFIKLREQ

-425 YVYANKKGLTKEDSI
+425 YVYANKKGLTKEDSV

-468 FYLQDDAMIDFI
+468 FYLQDDAVIDFI

-499 TEVSQKDTPSK
+499 TEVSQKDTPSG
-510 VTEPKQAVALSY
+510 VTEEMRKDQ
-522 DPDDDAPKVVATGKG
+522 
-537 ALAEKIIEEAK
+537 EESVCIN
-548 QAKVPVHKDSKL
+548 QYSFDV
-560 ADTLSRLEIGELI
+560 
-573 PPELYEVVAEIL
+573 
-585 VFVDQMDRIRAKMEQ
+585 RA
-600 ANKKK
+600 

>member
-30 DMSSKTAE
+30 DMSSKTAD

-77 EGVNLQTGQSVTFAV
+77 EGVNLQSGQSVTFAV

-170 NRLQIPVN
+170 NRLQIPVD

-201 LTDSLYAEFTDMAV
+201 LTDSLFAEFTDMAV

-233 ESSQTEAGQVGA
+233 KSSQTEAGQVGA

-275 EAAGDP
+275 DA
-281 VAGQP
+281 AGQP

-316 AEADGGRLQGSNAE
+316 AEAYGGRLQGSNAE
-330 KLSTDGQVE
+330 KLSTDGQVVSSETAENSSRPGVDSLAELMKSDLFTKGDTRQLLRLFASKEFRSLLTE
-339 QMKENF
+339 QMRENF

-368 VSRLAQTVSEAGK
+368 VSRLAQTVSETGK

-499 TEVSQKDTPSK
+499 TEVSQKDTLSK
-510 VTEPKQAVALSY
+510 VTEEMRKDQ
-522 DPDDDAPKVVATGKG
+522 
-537 ALAEKIIEEAK
+537 EEESVCIN
-548 QAKVPVHKDSKL
+548 QYSFDV
-560 ADTLSRLEIGELI
+560 
-573 PPELYEVVAEIL
+573 
-585 VFVDQMDRIRAKMEQ
+585 RA
-600 ANKKK
+600 

>member
-30 DMSSKTAE
+30 DMSGKTAE
-38 GAQAGSLTVGS
+38 GAQTGSLTVGS
-49 AISGQVIKVEGDTVY
+49 AISGQVMKVEGDTVY

-77 EGVNLQTGQSVTFAV
+77 EGVNLQPGQSVTFAV

-137 MREGMSVDKNSLWQ
+137 MREGMSVDKNALWQ
-151 MYRQVLDHPQTTGE
+151 MHRQVLDHPQTTGE

-190 ANGQLAQAANT
+190 ANGQLAQAANA
-201 LTDSLYAEFTDMAV
+201 LTDSLFAEFADMAA

-221 AAFMKELVLLLG
+221 ASFMKELVLLLG
-233 ESSQTEAGQVGA
+233 ESSQTEAGQAGA

-251 EVPGDVQPADGN
+251 EVPGEAQLADGN
-263 QQPAAGNSTGQT
+263 PQAAAGNSTGQT
-275 EAAGDP
+275 EVAGDR

-286 AGGQTAEN
+286 TGGQTAEN

-316 AEADGGRLQGSNAE
+316 AKADGGRLQGSNAE
-330 KLSTDGQVE
+330 KLSTDGQVVSSETAENSSQPGVDSLADLIKSDLFTKGDTRQLLRLFSSKEFRNLLTE

-499 TEVSQKDTPSK
+499 TEVSQKDTLSK
-510 VTEPKQAVALSY
+510 VTEEMRKDQ
-522 DPDDDAPKVVATGKG
+522 
-537 ALAEKIIEEAK
+537 EEESVCIN
-548 QAKVPVHKDSKL
+548 QYSFDV
-560 ADTLSRLEIGELI
+560 
-573 PPELYEVVAEIL
+573 
-585 VFVDQMDRIRAKMEQ
+585 RA
-600 ANKKK
+600 